1 MKLAMKKATGLYIL
15 LGLTI
20 IFLALVGCTNGG
32 NGEATTSEAPN
43 GTQRTADPTPTS
55 TTAPPKLVL
64 WAGPEV
70 DQALFA
76 MIQPVAA
83 QYAADS
89 GFVFEHRQSL
99 TAEMG
104 QMNLRVVVVLPPAPG
119 LDTLLLNLPET
130 RFVAVGINGLPQTA
144 NLTVI
149 NAGGKQATFQ
159 GFTAGYIAAMQTK
172 EWRVGIISRADEA
185 GRLYLESFLNGVIY
199 FCGFCNPIY
208 PPYWE
213 YPLYYEVESGANE
226 IIWQK
231 AADDLIGQGV
241 TTFHVAPG
249 VGDERLISYLA
260 ERGVLMVGTSAP
272 PEGAMGNWIASVELD
287 ILTSFREAM
296 DVAVGGGVMGQ
307 VITPLKITNVNLN
320 NFSQGRLAHVDLII
334 EQLEDGVI
342 DPVGE

>member
-1 MKLAMKKATGLYIL
+1 MKKATGLFIL

-20 IFLALVGCTNGG
+20 LSLALNGCTTGDNGAVT
-32 NGEATTSEAPN
+32 NSEAPN
-43 GTQRTADPTPTS
+43 GTQTTTDPTPTS
-55 TTAPPKLVL
+55 TTAPPRLVL

-76 MIQPVAA
+76 MIQPVAS

-89 GFVFEHRQSL
+89 GFVFEHRQGL
-99 TAEMG
+99 TVEMG
-104 QMNLRVVVVLPPAPG
+104 QINLRVVIVLPPAPG
-119 LDTLLLNLPET
+119 LNDMVLNLAET
-130 RFVAVGINGLPQTA
+130 RFVAVGIDGLPQTA

-149 NAGGKQATFQ
+149 NAGGKQETFQ

-213 YPLYYEVESGANE
+213 YPLYYEVEPGANE

-241 TTFHVAPG
+241 TTIHVAPG

-260 ERGVLMVGTSAP
+260 ERGVLLVGTSAP
-272 PEGAMGNWIASVELD
+272 PEGAGSNWIASVELD
-287 ILTSFREAM
+287 ILTSLREAM
-296 DVAVGGGVMGQ
+296 DTAVGGGVMGQ

-320 NFSQGRLAHVDLII
+320 NFRQGRLAHLDLII
-334 EQLEDGVI
+334 EQLEEGVI